1 LLEVHHSAKKFS
13 FEGIEESKLSG
24 GIHRRYEFVEND
36 EVNSEQDVIAD
47 ISDAKRV
54 LNDSSIF

>member
-1 LLEVHHSAKKFS
+1 LLEVHHSAKKLS

-24 GIHRRYEFVEND
+24 GIHRRYEF
-36 EVNSEQDVIAD
+36 NSEQDVIAD